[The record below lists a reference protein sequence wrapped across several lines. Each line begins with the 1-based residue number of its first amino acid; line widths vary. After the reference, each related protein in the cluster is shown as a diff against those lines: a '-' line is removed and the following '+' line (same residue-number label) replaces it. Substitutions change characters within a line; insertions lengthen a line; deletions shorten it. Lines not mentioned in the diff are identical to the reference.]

1 MIKLY
6 GTLRSSAGRC
16 FWTLE
21 EAGVPYETVAISF
34 QDKEHKSDTYLKLNP
49 NGKVPTLVDGDF
61 ILWESMAIDLYIAR
75 KYKPALLGASVEDM
89 AKIDQWSYW
98 TAIHLQKHI
107 EIVMY
112 FAMFQKGTAE
122 AVEQAKQDIAPYLT
136 VLNVSLE
143 GKDFLVGNM
152 FTIADIHVGSALN
165 LAANVG
171 FDLTA
176 YPNVARYNE
185 VLKARPANV
194 KLQGELAN

>member
-1 MIKLY
+1 MLTLY

-21 EAGVPYETVAISF
+21 EAGVSYEAIPVSF
-34 QDKEHKSDTYLKLNP
+34 QEKEQKSEKYLKLNP

-75 KYKPALLGASVEDM
+75 KYKPALLGNGVEDM

-98 TAIHLQKHI
+98 TAIHLQKYI

-122 AVEQAKQDIAPYLT
+122 AVEQAKQDIVPYFT
-136 VLNVSLE
+136 VLNSSLE
-143 GKDFLVGNM
+143 GKDFLVGNT
-152 FTIADIHVGSALN
+152 FTIADIHVESALN
-165 LAANVG
+165 LAIMVG
-171 FDLTA
+171 FDLSA
-176 YPNVARYNE
+176 YQNIIRYHNAM
-185 VLKARPANV
+185 KARPANQ
-194 KLQGELAN
+194 KLQGENK